1 MSTAK
6 DVFLIGP
13 GFIGWNVLEL
23 LINEGYKVT
32 ALVRRHSHAD
42 QIKASGGITVL
53 GDLDDHD
60 LIKKH
65 TIAHGVRG
73 FTISIFILCYL
84 NLEL

>member
-23 LINEGYKVT
+23 LISEGYKVK
-32 ALVRRHSHAD
+32 ALVRRQSHAD
-42 QIKASGGITVL
+42 QIKASGGIAIE
-53 GDLDDHD
+53 GDLNDHD

-65 TIAHGVRG
+65 TIANDVRAS
-73 FTISIFILCYL
+73 TISMLF
-84 NLEL
+84 